1 MASENDDEKEISPEK
16 NLSDQISSIPNE
28 FYVMSDKNNKYT
40 INLSEEDDNLNI
52 SASAIVNNITN
63 SYSKLVPLD
72 DLTEINYFK
81 KLGFESLEDIIEE
94 LWKLLKENNPTIIE
108 NTNEIIL
115 NIQTGT
121 KKVPDI
127 LITLDYVV
135 NYQEKILELENSNKI
150 LNDEIKELKSKIDD
164 LYSIIEQF
172 KYTKKKIKT
181 AELLYEVKAHEDQVV
196 NFFILSDGR
205 ICSSSVDSKIKIFEK
220 KKNTFSE
227 NICIEANDKEVD
239 YVFELKDG
247 GLLSCS
253 KDGKIYIFDIYQ
265 NKYSIRQKIDAH
277 KETICKAIE
286 LPTGVIVSISI
297 DKDMKFWRKD
307 EKTKTYSNSLIHPF
321 SDILEDIIL
330 LNDKEFAFSMYNK
343 SERTGTV
350 EFFNYKNN
358 QKSGNLEGFNT
369 TFWSNKVLFKIDD
382 KIMFLAGCYSIYV
395 INFIEKRIINEY
407 RILNDIDDKIFCFC
421 KLSEEVFLCGC
432 LNKKSD
438 SGSIVQIKYNE
449 INNENKNEGKNA
461 IKIISIKNNVH
472 NGIIYKL
479 EKYNDEIISC
489 SKDTFIKV
497 WKF

>member
-1 MASENDDEKEISPEK
+1 MASENDDEIEISKEK
-16 NLSDQISSIPNE
+16 NLSNQISSVEKE
-28 FYVMSDKNNKYT
+28 FYIISDKNNKYT

-52 SASAIVNNITN
+52 SASTIVNNITN
-63 SYSKLVPLD
+63 NYSKLVPVDNLS
-72 DLTEINYFK
+72 EINYFK
-81 KLGFESLEDIIEE
+81 KLGIENLEDIIEE
-94 LWKLLKENNPTIIE
+94 LWKLLKENDPTIIE
-108 NTNEIIL
+108 STNLIIL
-115 NIQTGT
+115 NIQTGS
-121 KKVPDI
+121 KKIPDI

-164 LYSIIEQF
+164 LYSIIDQF

-330 LNDKEFAFSMYNK
+330 LNEKEFAFSMYNK

-472 NGIIYKL
+472 NGIIYRL

>member
-164 LYSIIEQF
+164 LYSIIDQF

-350 EFFNYKNN
+350 EFFNYINN

-395 INFIEKRIINEY
+395 INFMEKTMINEY
-407 RILNDIDDKIFCFC
+407 KILNNIEDKIFSFC

-432 LNKKSD
+432 YHKK
-438 SGSIVQIKYNE
+438 K
-449 INNENKNEGKNA
+449 KR
-461 IKIISIKNNVH
+461 
-472 NGIIYKL
+472 
-479 EKYNDEIISC
+479 
-489 SKDTFIKV
+489 
-497 WKF
+497 